1 MRQHGTAVV
10 MTSDIS
16 AGLRIHRVTLLC
28 QLQDLGRFGHQ
39 GFGVNRSGAMDSYS
53 MRLANILAGN
63 PVHTAC
69 LELALAGA
77 VFEITAESVRVAF
90 VGDFPIKING
100 LEKPANA
107 SHFLKQ
113 GDRLEI
119 GATRGGTHGYLA
131 VSGGFAVEPQLGSV
145 ATHLR
150 SRLGGFGLP
159 MTAGT
164 ILPVNR
170 DRALPAAERYFTDD
184 VLRRF
189 NGQIRVIRGP
199 QFDHFS
205 DKGQRDFFDQAFEI
219 GRHIDRMGYRLN
231 GHPIEHAGGA
241 NIISEPVVP
250 GCIQVPADGMPIVLM
265 ADCGT
270 VGGYPKIATV
280 ISVDRGQL
288 AQLSPGTEF
297 IFEEVTVDEAQAL
310 LREQETLLGQLAASA
325 SDR

>member
-1 MRQHGTAVV
+1 MIP
-10 MTSDIS
+10 DIS
-16 AGLRIHRVTLLC
+16 EGLRIHRITLLC
-28 QLQDLGRFGHQ
+28 QLHDLGRYGYQ

-53 MRLANILAGN
+53 LQLANILAGN
-63 PVHTAC
+63 PRGTAC
-69 LELALAGA
+69 LEFALAGA
-77 VFEITAESVRVAF
+77 VFEVTTDSVRVAF
-90 VGDFPIKING
+90 VGDFPLKING
-100 LEKPANA
+100 SDKPANA
-107 SHFLKQ
+107 SHFLKE

-119 GATRGGTHGYLA
+119 GASQGGTHGYLA

-150 SRLGGFGLP
+150 SQLGGFGLP

-170 DRALPAAERYFTDD
+170 RRAPPAAERYLTGD

-199 QFDHFS
+199 QFDHFTE
-205 DKGQRDFFDQAFEI
+205 KGQRDFFDQAFEV
-219 GRHIDRMGYRLN
+219 GRQIDRMGYRLN
-231 GHPIEHAGGA
+231 GHALEHAGDA

-250 GCIQVPADGMPIVLM
+250 GCIQVPADGMPIALM

-280 ISVDRGQL
+280 ITVDLGQL
-288 AQLSPGTEF
+288 AQLAPGTSF
-297 IFEEVTVDEAQAL
+297 IFEEVPVADAQEI
-310 LREQETLLGQLAASA
+310 LREQSTLLNQLADSV
-325 SDR
+325 SSR